1 MEAHRVAEARAAAR
15 AGGQAVWK
23 VVQVGVHRV
32 AEEDA
37 LGGPQ
42 ECAADA
48 REEVAVVAGAVMVVE
63 VEVAPKEEEVGEP
76 GGRLERAADATVEAA
91 KVAAACSA
99 EGDGGGAGGGAGGGP
114 AGGSEG
120 GSDGGSK
127 GGGGEGGGK
136 GGGAGGGSEGGSAGG
151 P

>member
-99 EGDGGGAGGGAGGGP
+99 EGMVAALVAALEAGQLAVRKV
-114 AGGSEG
+114 AQMEAQRVAAARVAARAAARAEG
-120 GSDGGSK
+120 V
-127 GGGGEGGGK
+127 
-136 GGGAGGGSEGGSAGG
+136 AVLM
-151 P
+151 